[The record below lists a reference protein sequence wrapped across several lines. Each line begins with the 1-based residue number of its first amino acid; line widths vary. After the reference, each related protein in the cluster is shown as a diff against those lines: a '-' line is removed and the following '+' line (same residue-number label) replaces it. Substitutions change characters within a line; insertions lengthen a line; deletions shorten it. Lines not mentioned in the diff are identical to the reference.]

1 MNAIQAI
8 TTSFSAVTVLVSVIV
23 LIRSCVKD
31 NKENSN
37 SLIRVETKID
47 SMGGKITEVRDDV
60 KAVGLRQQD
69 MAERLAT
76 VEDSVKSAHHR
87 IDGLEEK
94 IK

>member
-1 MNAIQAI
+1 MDAISTISTAFSAI
-8 TTSFSAVTVLVSVIV
+8 TVFISVIA
-23 LIRSCVKD
+23 LVKGFSKD
-31 NKENSN
+31 SKENSN

-47 SMGGKITEVRDDV
+47 SMGEQITEVRDDV
-60 KAVGLRQQD
+60 KVVGVRQQD

-87 IDGLEEK
+87 IDGLENK

>member
-1 MNAIQAI
+1 MDAISTISTTLSAI
-8 TTSFSAVTVLVSVIV
+8 TV
-23 LIRSCVKD
+23 LISVVALIKGFSKD
-31 NKENSN
+31 NRENSN

-47 SMGGKITEVRDDV
+47 TMGGKITEVRDDV
-60 KAVGLRQQD
+60 KAVGTRQQD
-69 MAERLAT
+69 MAVKLAA